1 MKKTLS
7 ELFDLTIEEVRE
19 NFNITKAYTW
29 AVNRLQDQR
38 QAILQSGN
46 WIGRQDELMYIDKA
60 IKTYQGNLDEWYS
73 GSNTA
78 VRTKLDESH
87 YDDEFTEKNREC

>member
-7 ELFDLTIEEVRE
+7 ELFGLPIEEVRE
-19 NFNITKAYTW
+19 HFNITSQYTW
-29 AVNRLQDQR
+29 AISRLEDRAKEILKSKDWFNR
-38 QAILQSGN
+38 G
-46 WIGRQDELMYIDKA
+46 DELSYIEKS
-60 IKTYQGNLDEWYS
+60 IEHYRGNLTEWYS